1 VIKAAI
7 VGLGWWGKTLVD
19 SAENSDV
26 IRFTAGAT
34 HTVSPEVEA
43 FAKQKSLRLAPC
55 YDALL
60 SDKDIDA
67 VVLAVPHSM
76 HTVSAPP
83 GPTETAWRDFARVV
97 LHIDRVREA

>member
-34 HTVSPEVEA
+34 HTVSPEVSA
-43 FAKQKSLRLAPC
+43 DTNRTDAP
-55 YDALL
+55 DA
-60 SDKDIDA
+60 
-67 VVLAVPHSM
+67 
-76 HTVSAPP
+76 
-83 GPTETAWRDFARVV
+83 
-97 LHIDRVREA
+97 DRT